1 MALPAASG
9 QFSAISEKDDLRS
22 KVMSTCPDLN
32 HRITV
37 TGVERDP
44 WRPPSLPAQAGSPEQ
59 VVHKSV
65 QEDFKYLQSRRLQ
78 YLSGQPIPSQCFCHL
93 PSKKHDPLSPS
104 IAGDTIRF
112 MDALRTPPNVFRIWP
127 WAVRAAMGGSERKVV
142 PAMFSKSNVE
152 TAIQPIH
159 TGMG

>member
-22 KVMSTCPDLN
+22 KVMSSCPDLN

-37 TGVERDP
+37 TGDERDP
-44 WRPPSLPAQAGSPEQ
+44 WRPPSPPGKASCALQKEVKSERILNISREGGS
-59 VVHKSV
+59 SSSL
-65 QEDFKYLQSRRLQ
+65 DSLSR
-78 YLSGQPIPSQCFCHL
+78 CFCHL
-93 PSKKHDPLSPS
+93 PHKKHDPLSPS
-104 IAGDTIRF
+104 FAGDTIRF
-112 MDALRTPPNVFRIWP
+112 MDPLRNPPSVFRIWP
-127 WAVRAAMGGSERKVV
+127 WAVRAAMGGSERKGV